1 MSRAVGASA
10 NEVGF
15 AANPYLLFRLRNR
28 VFDLGLTLTVALVV
42 GWSRLGCLADGPWE
56 WDEVAFARAV
66 LDFDLA
72 AYFPH
77 PPGFP
82 GWLAIGHLLT
92 PIAGEPLLA
101 LQVGSAAFS
110 IIALWL
116 LAALGRK
123 VAPPTIAVLAA
134 VVVLVAPGPWL
145 FAVRGFSS
153 TTAAVLALAAAV
165 VVSGGLDGRR
175 PTTFTL
181 LLTASFLVRPNL
193 LPVLG
198 VFWLAVALQ
207 IRPRVRL
214 LPGVVAG
221 VGAVVVAVALMAY
234 AEGGWGEFFEPFI
247 SHSQRHTARL
257 GGNLGGYADLGLVKG
272 LGGVLAAT
280 LMLSAASIGV
290 VIWARR
296 VSRKAAWLWAV
307 VLAVAVAQLLW
318 LQGRTGCRYAVGVQ
332 MALAPLAAGAAA
344 AAPPVVGY
352 IGLLAA
358 AGWLGAGSLP
368 LVLEQHNTQ
377 LAGWRAVQWAQDD
390 AGRSTQTV
398 VVESELHLF
407 ASYLWHLRQW
417 RGQPTPPRVLSPWD
431 LEPWAGVDGSYLVAT
446 VHRHFYPGSLY
457 GREINFGGA
466 SQEIWPLTQQRFHDA
481 WVIEDP
487 PLPIQGWWP
496 VEMLPGGRTFM
507 WGAADARLLMPPMP
521 DGAEIW
527 VVFRPAEGPDPLLVE
542 FDRREVAKVTGSSEE
557 HRLRFTIAPS
567 EAGKVTELRFAR
579 DRGYAP
585 GNDDSRPLAVQLF
598 ELRAS
603 DPSLPWAARVAHPW
617 QRRTLNIELKGAYQ
631 PEDFAGFGA
640 AVWLGPQASLVVPAR
655 EGRLMLR
662 LWAPRPTPPRTVVMV
677 GGRRAAGPLE
687 LGSLPTEVAIQ
698 VQTEDITAGSV
709 EIQLLSESYVPSQH
723 GRNDSRELGIV
734 LSVVG
739 FEPLV
744 GRS

>member
-1 MSRAVGASA
+1 V
-10 NEVGF
+10 VD
-15 AANPYLLFRLRNR
+15 PYLLFRLQNR
-28 VFDLGLTLTVALVV
+28 VYDLGLTLAVALVV
-42 GWSRLGCLADGPWE
+42 GWSRFGCLADGPWE

-66 LDFDLA
+66 IDFDLA

-101 LQVGSAAFS
+101 LQLGSAAFS
-110 IIALWL
+110 VVALWL

-123 VAPPTIAVLAA
+123 VAPPTIAVVAA

-153 TTAAVLALAAAV
+153 TAAAVLALAAAV
-165 VVSGGLDGRR
+165 VVSGGLNGRR
-175 PTTFTL
+175 PTAFTL

-193 LPVLG
+193 LPVIG
-198 VFWLAVALQ
+198 VFWLAVSLQ
-207 IRPRVRL
+207 VRPRVRL

-221 VGAVVVAVALMAY
+221 VGAVAVAVALMAY
-234 AEGGWGEFFEPFI
+234 AEGGWGAFFAPFI

-272 LGGVLAAT
+272 LGGVLVAT
-280 LMLSAASIGV
+280 LLLSAATVGL

-332 MALAPLAAGAAA
+332 MALAPLVAGAAA
-344 AAPPVVGY
+344 AAPPAVGY
-352 IGLLAA
+352 VGLLAV

-368 LVLEQHNTQ
+368 LVIEQHTTQ
-377 LAGWRAVQWAQDD
+377 LAGWRAVQRAQDE
-390 AGRSTQTV
+390 AGRRAQTV

-407 ASYLWHLRQW
+407 ASYFWHLLQW
-417 RGQPTPPRVLSPWD
+417 RGHSPPLRVLSPWD
-431 LEPWAGVDGSYLVAT
+431 LEPWAGVDGSYMVAT

-457 GREINFGGA
+457 GREVYFGGA

-481 WVIEDP
+481 WVVEDP
-487 PLPIQGWWP
+487 PLPVHGWWP
-496 VEMLPGGRTFM
+496 AETLPEGRVFM
-507 WGAADARLLMPPMP
+507 WGAADARLLLPPLP
-521 DGAEIW
+521 SGTEIL
-527 VVFRPAEGPDPLLVE
+527 VVFRPAGGPDPLVVD
-542 FDRREVAKVTGSSEE
+542 FDRREVARVEGSDEE
-557 HRLRFTIAPS
+557 HRLQFAVASS
-567 EAGKVTELRFAR
+567 EAGKVTELRFSR

-585 GNDDSRPLAVQLF
+585 GDDDSRLLAVQLF
-598 ELRAS
+598 ELRAFG
-603 DPSLPWAARVAHPW
+603 PTLPWAARIAHPW
-617 QRRTLNIELKGAYQ
+617 QRRALDIELKGAYS
-631 PEDFAGFGA
+631 PEDFADFGV
-640 AVWLGPQASLVVPAR
+640 AVWLGPQASLAIPAR
-655 EGRLMLR
+655 EGLVKLR
-662 LWAPRPTPPRTVVMV
+662 VWAPRPIPPKTIIAF
-677 GGRRAAGPLE
+677 GGRRVAGPLE
-687 LGSLPTEVAIQ
+687 LGSQPTEVSIE
-698 VQTEDITAGSV
+698 VRPEDIETGRL
-709 EIQLLSESYVPSQH
+709 EIEFLSEAYVPSKQ
-723 GRNDSRELGIV
+723 GRDDSRELGIV